1 MKKDRLEA
9 ILDFWFEGVDD
20 ATGIRKKARP
30 FCRWFVSRRT
40 FDDVIRSRFE
50 GDLRLAAA
58 GGLRDWT
65 RTPRGTLGLILLF
78 DQFSRNIYRH
88 TPRMYAYDDQAQ
100 GLSRA
105 MVISGRD
112 RDLRLIERIFCYMP
126 LTHAEDAALQ
136 LLGLRCFEGLYR
148 EAERN
153 YPYNAAYYAWHWRYA
168 RKSYEVI
175 QTEGRFRHRDPLRIS
190 TRSSQ

>member
-1 MKKDRLEA
+1 VKGDRLRA

-20 ATGIRKKARP
+20 STVIRKKARP
-30 FCRWFVSRRT
+30 FCQWFVPRRS
-40 FDDVIRSRFE
+40 FDEAIRSRFE
-50 GDLRLAAA
+50 SDVCLAAA

-65 RTPRGTLGLILLF
+65 RTSRGTLGLILLL
-78 DQFSRNIYRH
+78 DQFPRNIYRH

-112 RDLRLIERIFCYMP
+112 RSLRLVERIFCYMP

-136 LLGLRCFEGLYR
+136 ALGLHCFEGLYR
-148 EAERN
+148 EAEQN
-153 YPYNAAYYAWHWRYA
+153 YPYNAAYYAWHRRYA
-168 RKSYEVI
+168 RKNHQVI
-175 QTEGRFRHRDPLRIS
+175 RVEGRFRHRDPFR
-190 TRSSQ
+190 T